1 MSQKCA
7 RQRVALLPLPGHQK
21 PPCIVRP
28 KSVENVTEAVRIA
41 NEYGVPISVL
51 GGGHRCARVAS
62 PPPLTA
68 HARSTSPSHAS
79 LHITLGDLKALAGQ
93 PKYPGRP

>member
-1 MSQKCA
+1 MRRRTVAFTWTRRSVAACA
-7 RQRVALLPLPGHQK
+7 
-21 PPCIVRP
+21 C
-28 KSVENVTEAVRIA
+28 T
-41 NEYGVPISVL
+41 
-51 GGGHRCARVAS
+51 RCKDLKGKEKRRGERKTLFAS

-93 PKYPGRP
+93 PKYPGLISVSAGAPLHQSLLRE